1 MEFFVVII
9 ILVCATF
16 VYGSLGFGAALV
28 AMPHLTLAL
37 GMKDATALV
46 GFVIVTNAIFLLLK
60 EWRSLYLREAVILL
74 IGSMPGIIIGLFIL
88 SYVPGA
94 LLEKIFGTLFLLF
107 GLYSL
112 LKPTLFQTN
121 NNLLGICMGF
131 FSGILGGAYNTNA
144 PPIVIYGALRRWPP
158 EVFRATLQAY
168 FVPSAI
174 FIWAGHGIVGM
185 WNYQIILYYLIFL
198 PFGIIALL
206 MGKYLSTYI
215 KSAHFSQIL
224 YACVSICG
232 LLLLI

>member
-16 VYGSLGFGAALV
+16 VYGSLGFGTALV
-28 AMPHLTLAL
+28 AMPLLTLAL
-37 GMKDATALV
+37 GIKDATALV

-60 EWRSLYLREAVILL
+60 EWRSLYLREAAILL
-74 IGSMPGIIIGLFIL
+74 IGSIPGIIIGLFIL
-88 SYVPGA
+88 SYVPS
-94 LLEKIFGTLFLLF
+94 LLLQKIFGTLFLLF
-107 GLYSL
+107 GLYNL

-131 FSGILGGAYNTNA
+131 LSGILGGAYNTNA

-174 FIWAGHGIVGM
+174 FIWVGHGIIGM
-185 WNYQIILYYLIFL
+185 WNSQIILFYVIFL